1 MPMDPAR
8 LPSRAQPAPTP
19 QGEERP
25 APTAPAPASTPVA
38 VPDPAPPAG
47 TGEPFTGLDPL
58 TRSLIEAAP
67 LVAAAPTAPT
77 APPPTSPPTQPDH
90 QSPRGRRISLKQ
102 PALLVALGG
111 TLAAGLLVLT
121 GATKHRR
128 TVTGHPAPAGHGTRA
143 APATPAPILPA
154 NMPAPAGT
162 WMVAGGAH

>member
-8 LPSRAQPAPTP
+8 LPSRAQPAPIP
-19 QGEERP
+19 GVGESPAPAAPVPAVP
-25 APTAPAPASTPVA
+25 APTPAP
-38 VPDPAPPAG
+38 VPDPAPA
-47 TGEPFTGLDPL
+47 GEPFTGLDPL

-67 LVAAAPTAPT
+67 LVAAAPAALP
-77 APPPTSPPTQPDH
+77 ASPPTSPPTQPDH
-90 QSPRGRRISLKQ
+90 ESPRGRRISLKQ

-154 NMPAPAGT
+154 NMPAPAGS